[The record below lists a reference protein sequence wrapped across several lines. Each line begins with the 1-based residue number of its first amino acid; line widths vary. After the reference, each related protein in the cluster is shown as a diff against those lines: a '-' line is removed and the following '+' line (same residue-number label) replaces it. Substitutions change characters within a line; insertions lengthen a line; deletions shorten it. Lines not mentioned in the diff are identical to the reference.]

1 MKIQLLSC
9 PMNTKASNY
18 MGLYR
23 GTDYIDLMLSKQL
36 ERDSY
41 ISMFLNRIDED
52 GKLVMNSEN
61 YILSKKVYSLLLKQ
75 GWDGDIIL
83 YSDNDEP
90 ACKDTVFLGY
100 DICGDSEYY
109 SPLGDAMFYE
119 FDPQFP
125 FDRNMGNELF
135 ARYKGKINSN
145 GLFSNKEVATS
156 LANYCVK
163 INREFPHAVESEN
176 NWRPFAI
183 YRNIVSTS
191 DQNNNRTSKAGKIIS
206 AYPVK

>member
-1 MKIQLLSC
+1 MKIQLLSF
-9 PMNTKASNY
+9 PVNTKASNY

-23 GTDYIDLMLSKQL
+23 GTNYIDFILSKQL
-36 ERDSY
+36 DSDSY

-61 YILSKKVYSLLLKQ
+61 YILSKKIYSLLLKQ
-75 GWDGDIIL
+75 GWDGDMIL

-90 ACKDTVFLGY
+90 ALKNVVFLGY

-109 SPLGDAMFYE
+109 SPLGDAMLRE
-119 FDPQFP
+119 FNPQFP
-125 FDRNMGNELF
+125 FDRNLGSELF
-135 ARYKGKINSN
+135 VHYKEKINSN

-156 LANYCVK
+156 LANYCIK

-183 YRNIVSTS
+183 YRDIVSIA
-191 DQNNNRTSKAGKIIS
+191 DQNKSLAK
-206 AYPVK
+206 

>member
-1 MKIQLLSC
+1 MKIQLLSF
-9 PMNTKASNY
+9 PVNTKASNY

-23 GTDYIDLMLSKQL
+23 GTNYIDFILSKQL
-36 ERDSY
+36 ESDSY

-61 YILSKKVYSLLLKQ
+61 YILSKKICSLLLKQ
-75 GWDGDIIL
+75 GWDGDMIL
-83 YSDNDEP
+83 YSDIDEP
-90 ACKDTVFLGY
+90 ALKNVVFLGY

-109 SPLGDAMFYE
+109 SPLGDAMLRE
-119 FDPQFP
+119 FNPQFP
-125 FDRNMGNELF
+125 FDRNLGSELF
-135 ARYKGKINSN
+135 VHYKEKINSN

-156 LANYCVK
+156 LANYCIK

-183 YRNIVSTS
+183 YRDIVSIA
-191 DQNNNRTSKAGKIIS
+191 DQNKSLAK
-206 AYPVK
+206 

>member
-1 MKIQLLSC
+1 MKIQLLSF
-9 PMNTKASNY
+9 PVNTKASNY

-23 GTDYIDLMLSKQL
+23 GTNYIDFILSKQL
-36 ERDSY
+36 ESDSY

-61 YILSKKVYSLLLKQ
+61 YILSKKIYSLLLKQ
-75 GWDGDIIL
+75 GWDGDMIL

-90 ACKDTVFLGY
+90 ALKNVVFLGY

-109 SPLGDAMFYE
+109 SPLGDAMLRE
-119 FDPQFP
+119 FNPQFP
-125 FDRNMGNELF
+125 FDRNLGSELF
-135 ARYKGKINSN
+135 VHYKEKINSN

-156 LANYCVK
+156 LANYCIK

-183 YRNIVSTS
+183 YRDIVSIA
-191 DQNNNRTSKAGKIIS
+191 DQNKSLAK
-206 AYPVK
+206 

>member
-1 MKIQLLSC
+1 MKIQLLSF
-9 PMNTKASNY
+9 PVNTKASNY

-23 GTDYIDLMLSKQL
+23 ETNYIDFILSKQL
-36 ERDSY
+36 ESDSY

-61 YILSKKVYSLLLKQ
+61 YILSKKIYSLLLKQ
-75 GWDGDIIL
+75 GWDGDMIL

-90 ACKDTVFLGY
+90 ALKNVVFLGY

-109 SPLGDAMFYE
+109 SPLGDAMLRE
-119 FDPQFP
+119 FNPQFP
-125 FDRNMGNELF
+125 FDRNLGSELF
-135 ARYKGKINSN
+135 VHYKEKINSN

-156 LANYCVK
+156 LANYCIK

-183 YRNIVSTS
+183 YRDIVSIA
-191 DQNNNRTSKAGKIIS
+191 DQNKSLAK
-206 AYPVK
+206 

>member
-1 MKIQLLSC
+1 MKIQLLSF
-9 PMNTKASNY
+9 PVNTKASNY

-23 GTDYIDLMLSKQL
+23 GTNYIDFILSKQL
-36 ERDSY
+36 ESDSY

-52 GKLVMNSEN
+52 GKLVMHSEN
-61 YILSKKVYSLLLKQ
+61 YILSKKICSLLLKQ
-75 GWDGDIIL
+75 GWDGDMIL

-90 ACKDTVFLGY
+90 ALKNVVFLGY

-109 SPLGDAMFYE
+109 SPLGDAMLRE
-119 FDPQFP
+119 FNPQFP
-125 FDRNMGNELF
+125 FDRNLGSELF
-135 ARYKGKINSN
+135 VHYKEKINSN

-156 LANYCVK
+156 LANYCIK

-183 YRNIVSTS
+183 YRDIVSIA
-191 DQNNNRTSKAGKIIS
+191 DQNKSLAK
-206 AYPVK
+206 